1 MAGFRPAASRPP
13 ASDTGP
19 LESESPAMKFAMVHV
34 GEGIVQ
40 IFFLLLFVLVLLG
53 VGLLASR
60 MMGVPFSSPRLLSAG
75 VIGLVLG
82 SAAGAL
88 LYYGSLERLAAEVP
102 SGSPG
107 PEYVLVTM
115 VMSAVVAMLAFVGL
129 ELAVPRGTR
138 PRPLQ
143 TVRAVAHWFGRVRR
157 YRQITWILARR
168 GLWGYVI
175 GRREDGEDTST
186 QRRLARSLAWSME
199 EAGVVFVKLG
209 QVLATR
215 RDLLPPVF
223 VEELGRLHSEV
234 APVPAERIREAV
246 EHGLGRPVDEVF
258 AEFSARP
265 LAAAS
270 IAQVHTARLID
281 GGEVVVKVQ
290 RPGIAP
296 VVQRDLD
303 IIQRLAARFDEY
315 TDWGPAIGVVDLAKG
330 FADALLEELDFEVEA
345 ANIAAVAEAAP
356 DSPVRIPKVY
366 DTYTGTTI
374 LVMERLHGV
383 SVGAVDPSEVDGAQ
397 IARILLDCLLE
408 QVMISGIFH
417 ADPHPGNIL
426 LLDGGGVGLLDY
438 GSVGRLDGQTR
449 EALRLMLVA
458 LDRRDAVLLTDTL
471 LDTVT
476 DPDRV
481 DGERLRRALGQF
493 MARHLPG
500 GMTTSI
506 RMFTELL
513 LIVTRFGLTL
523 PAELATVFRA
533 LATLEG
539 TLVHLSPGFDTVA
552 EAKRF
557 AGERMSGQLRGEALR
572 DLAADEVIALLP
584 ALRRLPRRLDR
595 ITDQLHRGRFTVQV
609 RPFAHPEDRR
619 LLGGL
624 VHQAILTVLAVA
636 TGLMSVGLF
645 NVTDGPDVKWAEMT
659 VRAQFLNGAAWLLLA
674 VAALLVLRLL
684 VGVSRDAARYRG

>member
-1 MAGFRPAASRPP
+1 
-13 ASDTGP
+13 
-19 LESESPAMKFAMVHV
+19 MVYV
-34 GEGIVQ
+34 GEGILQ
-40 IFFLLLFVLVLLG
+40 LFSLMFFVLMMIG

-60 MMGVPFSSPRLLSAG
+60 MMGVPFSVPRLLLAG
-75 VIGLVLG
+75 LVGLVLG
-82 SAAGAL
+82 SAVGAL
-88 LYYGSLERLAAEVP
+88 LYYGSPERLMEQA
-102 SGSPG
+102 SPISPTPG
-107 PEYVLVTM
+107 YVIVVLA
-115 VMSAVVAMLAFVGL
+115 MSAVVAMLAFVGL

-143 TVRAVAHWFGRVRR
+143 AVRAVVDWFGRVRR
-157 YRQITWILARR
+157 YRQITWILARH
-168 GLWGYVI
+168 GLWGYVT

-186 QRRLARSLAWSME
+186 QRRLARSLARSME

-234 APVPAERIREAV
+234 APIPAERIREVV

-258 AEFSARP
+258 AEFSAEP

-270 IAQVHTARLID
+270 IAQAHTARLVD
-281 GGEVVVKVQ
+281 GEEVVVKVQ

-303 IIQRLAARFDEY
+303 IIRRLAARFDEY
-315 TDWGPAIGVVDLAKG
+315 TDWGPAIGVVDLAEG
-330 FADALLEELDFEVEA
+330 FAEALLEELDFEVEA
-345 ANIAAVAEAAP
+345 TNIAAVAEAAP
-356 DSPVRIPKVY
+356 DSRVRIPKVY
-366 DTYTGTTI
+366 DTYTGKRI

-383 SVGAVDPSEVDGAQ
+383 SVGAVDPADVDGEG
-397 IARILLDCLLE
+397 IARALLDCLLE

-426 LLDGGGVGLLDY
+426 LLDDGGVGLLDY

-471 LDTVT
+471 LDVVT
-476 DPDRV
+476 DPDGV

-493 MARHLPG
+493 MARHLQG
-500 GMTTSI
+500 GMTASM

-513 LIVTRFGLTL
+513 LLVTRFGLTL
-523 PAELATVFRA
+523 PAELAAVFRA

-557 AGERMSGQLRGEALR
+557 AGERMSEQLRGEALR
-572 DLAADEVIALLP
+572 DLAVDEIVALLP
-584 ALRRLPRRLDR
+584 TLRRLPRRLDR
-595 ITDQLHRGRFTVQV
+595 ITDQLHRGRFTIQV

-619 LLGGL
+619 LLSGL
-624 VHQAILTVLAVA
+624 ARQAVLTVLAVA
-636 TGLMSVGLF
+636 TGMMSVGLF
-645 NVTDGPDVKWAEMT
+645 NVTDGPHVEWAEMT
-659 VRAQFLNGAAWLLLA
+659 VRAQLLNGAAWLLLA
-674 VAALLVLRLL
+674 AAALLVLRLL
-684 VGVSRDAARYRG
+684 VGVARDAAHQRP